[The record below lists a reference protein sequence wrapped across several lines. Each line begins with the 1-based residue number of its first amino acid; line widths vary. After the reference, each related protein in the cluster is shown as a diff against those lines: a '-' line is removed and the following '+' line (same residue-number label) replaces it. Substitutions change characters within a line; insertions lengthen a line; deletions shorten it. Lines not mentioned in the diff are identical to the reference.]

1 MFFDALS
8 SLNITKVLSDYLL
21 VVSNLVRR
29 QFTPSSAA
37 APSPSSLPATVDT
50 PAAAPAA
57 GHTYAGGESVG
68 ESVAYELNLLTT
80 GWCFLCETL
89 QLAKFALGSGA
100 RWLDFT
106 DFQLFLL
113 QIFSSILLALVVC
126 IALAWCKYGNR
137 ITNRFIRPSTAKE
150 IEELKLSVARL
161 NLPKEHTPRI

>member
-21 VVSNLVRR
+21 LVSNSVRR
-29 QFTPSSAA
+29 QFNPSSAA
-37 APSPSSLPATVDT
+37 VPSSPLPGTVDS
-50 PAAAPAA
+50 PAAPA
-57 GHTYAGGESVG
+57 GHEGGESVG
-68 ESVAYELNLLTT
+68 ESVAYELNLLNT

-113 QIFSSILLALVVC
+113 QIFSTILLGLVVLLALS
-126 IALAWCKYGNR
+126 WCKYGNR

>member
-21 VVSNLVRR
+21 IVSNSVRR
-29 QFTPSSAA
+29 QFTPSSAT
-37 APSPSSLPATVDT
+37 APSSPLPGTVDNP
-50 PAAAPAA
+50 PAPA
-57 GHTYAGGESVG
+57 GHTNEGGESVG
-68 ESVAYELNLLTT
+68 ESVPYELNLLTA

-113 QIFSSILLALVVC
+113 HIFSSILLALVVC